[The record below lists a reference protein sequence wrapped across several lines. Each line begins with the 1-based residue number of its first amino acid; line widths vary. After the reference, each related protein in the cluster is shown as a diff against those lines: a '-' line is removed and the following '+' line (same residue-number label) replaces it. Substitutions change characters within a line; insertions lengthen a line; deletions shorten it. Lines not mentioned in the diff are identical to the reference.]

1 MSGNKKCD
9 FIDIP
14 GKRISFSD
22 ILSSSFLGDNLNS
35 YYQNTL
41 SFIRDWLSGKEVF
54 DLQTSGST
62 GVPKVI
68 TVSRAQMTYSALASA
83 EALNL
88 LPGYSAL
95 VCLNTKYIAGIMM
108 MVRSLV
114 TGMKMMIIEPS
125 SNPLETLSASDNFD
139 FTAWVPLQMEKVLDC
154 LPENEVLLNK
164 FKCIIVGGAPVSASL
179 QSKINNITVPVYLTY
194 GMTETLSHIALQ
206 KLNGQGAND
215 YFQALDEVKL
225 SLDSRGCLAVKSP
238 VTLNETVVTNDLVEL
253 IDGNKFRFLG
263 RVDNVINSGGVKVFS
278 EKVEALVDVAFQI
291 LGLRRRFFISGLPNV
306 KLGQQVTL
314 FIEGKTF
321 PEEEK
326 TLLFTTLKNSLSSY
340 ETPKEIKFVDTFKET
355 ATGKVNRKATAEA
368 SL

>member
-14 GKRISFSD
+14 GKRISFSN
-22 ILSSSFLGDNLNS
+22 ILSSSFLGDNLNT

-68 TVSRAQMTYSALASA
+68 TVSRAQLTYSALASA
-83 EALNL
+83 KALNL

-114 TGMKMMIIEPS
+114 TGMKMRIIEPS

-206 KLNGQGAND
+206 KLNGPDADD
-215 YFQALDEVKL
+215 YFQALDEVEL
-225 SLDSRGCLAVKSP
+225 GIDSRGCLTVKSP
-238 VTLNETVVTNDLVEL
+238 VTLNETIVTNDLVEL
-253 IDGNKFRFLG
+253 LERNRFRFLG
-263 RVDNVINSGGVKVFS
+263 RLDNVINSGGVKILP
-278 EKVEALVDVAFQI
+278 EKIEALLDDTFLR
-291 LGLRRRFFISGLPNV
+291 LGLSRRFFIFGTPDER
-306 KLGQQVTL
+306 LGEQVTL
-314 FIEGKTF
+314 FIEGETLS
-321 PEEEK
+321 EEEK
-326 TLLFTTLKNSLSSY
+326 SLTFSVLKANLSSY
-340 ETPKEIKFVDTFKET
+340 EIPKEIRFINSFIET
-355 ATGKVNRKATAEA
+355 ATGKVNRKATAEI
-368 SL
+368 